1 MNKPSLNYCLVT
13 QNLASIV
20 EDTIYDSDRFP
31 DVSDISGEVIFTPN
45 IANGKAYQL
54 VDREGKTYTV
64 PVSRIQAKIING
76 EIKHEYETG
85 IYLFAAGPGSNPD
98 KITYSVEYRNLRS
111 GDLSFSLSPLK
122 FEAIPG
128 GEVDL
133 TMATPVIGATPA
145 GIVRGPRGTS
155 LEAIVVDNSELVFT
169 AVDDLHSFEIAR
181 IPLDKM
187 VRAEADAAVDIVR
200 DALAVD
206 LSASRSARNEAET
219 YSSSSEKAALV
230 ATNAR
235 DRSISEAD
243 LSEDAAA
250 VSVATA
256 IGLGDEFKVR
266 ISSLEAMNGVAPET
280 PVDGQTANLIEQPGT
295 LTRAALN
302 GVYPATSMTAVRVPK
317 SLTFED
323 IQDAL
328 DKAKVSGETVVAGGI
343 IDTDQTLI
351 IESDCDF
358 SQLVINYSGAGT
370 AVRVGT
376 TEGVTWRL
384 SARLPHVRHT
394 GKTSLGWG
402 QVTGTV
408 GIELVN
414 LNSCPEILVPRVS
427 RFEIGLAEIGT
438 NGRGHAYNTITIGH
452 LENNKRNQVMMSAGS
467 GWCNEN
473 LHLGG
478 RFSHES
484 TEGESVPGVKHL
496 ELESADSN
504 QINNNVWIKPS
515 LEGVGVEW
523 ALDCSGT
530 YNRIIAGRW
539 ERTGGARIRWGN
551 NASYNVIEGGY
562 HADRILVTSGS
573 GATRNEINSP
583 NRHEFFGTSTSRGIG
598 VFLNTYSS
606 TSPAWEILN
615 PSQQDQWNWRATATS
630 IQGRRTSDA
639 QPRLLLDSERGRIFI
654 GNGVSE
660 PSVGFTPVGN
670 SVLRVTGNVNFDNEI
685 RLKSPDGS
693 SWKVLVGDDGVIST
707 QKL

>member
-1 MNKPSLNYCLVT
+1 MVDVTIDVTDLGGEAYPGDRVVLWKPLVAGS
-13 QNLASIV
+13 ASSAGRI
-20 EDTIYDSDRFP
+20 
-31 DVSDISGEVIFTPN
+31 ISTAPVTVTLDE
-45 IANGKAYQL
+45 GKATVTGVEPGPMQVL
-54 VDREGKTYTV
+54 LRCRGVESQGPVMVTV
-64 PVSRIQAKIING
+64 PDGTGKVTLRSLFESQFEYQPPVVSAVQAAADKAADAERGSISARVRSENAADRA
-76 EIKHEYETG
+76 EERVDEALTN
-85 IYLFAAGPGSNPD
+85 AAGLVRD
-98 KITYSVEYRNLRS
+98 
-111 GDLSFSLSPLK
+111 
-122 FEAIPG
+122 
-128 GEVDL
+128 EVKTD
-133 TMATPVIGATPA
+133 AD
-145 GIVRGPRGTS
+145 R
-155 LEAIVVDNSELVFT
+155 
-169 AVDDLHSFEIAR
+169 AVD
-181 IPLDKM
+181 
-187 VRAEADAAVDIVR
+187 
-200 DALAVD
+200 
-206 LSASRSARNEAET
+206 SRRRSESARDEAET
-219 YSSSSEKAALV
+219 YSSGAEQAALE

-266 ISSLEAMNGVAPET
+266 ISSLEAMNGVSPET
-280 PVDGQTANLIEQPGT
+280 PVDGQTASLIEQPET

-302 GVYPATSMTAVRVPK
+302 GVYPSTSMTAVRVPK

-328 DKAKVSGETVVAGGI
+328 DKAKVSGETVVAGGV
-343 IDTDQTLI
+343 IDTDKTLI
-351 IESDCDF
+351 IQSNCDL

-384 SARLPHVRHT
+384 SARLPQVRHT
-394 GKTSLGWG
+394 GKTSLGWE

-408 GIELVN
+408 GVELVN

-427 RFEIGLAEIGT
+427 RFEVGLAETGT

-452 LENNKRNQVMMSAGS
+452 LENNKRNQVIISAGS

-484 TEGESVPGVKHL
+484 AEGVSVPGVKHL
-496 ELESADSN
+496 DLESADSN

-515 LEGVGVEW
+515 LEGAGNEW
-523 ALDCSGT
+523 ALDCGGT

-539 ERTGGARIRWGN
+539 ERTGGARVRWSN

-562 HADRILVTSGS
+562 HADRILSTSVS

-583 NRHEFFGTSTSRGIG
+583 NRHDFFGTSADRGVG
-598 VFLNTYSS
+598 VFLNTFSS
-606 TSPAWEILN
+606 TGPAWEILN
-615 PSQQDQWNWRATATS
+615 SNQQDQWSWRAAANS
-630 IQGRRTSDA
+630 IQGRRAGDTHS
-639 QPRLLLDSERGRIFI
+639 RLLLDSERGRLFM

-660 PSVGFTPVGN
+660 PSVGLTPVGN
-670 SVLRVTGNVNFDNEI
+670 SALRISGDVNFENEI

-693 SWKVLVGDDGVIST
+693 LWKILVGDDGAIST